1 VFEELKKKFIQE
13 LVLTAPDLDK
23 KMRMKVDTSNYAM
36 EVYY

>member
-13 LVLTAPDLDK
+13 LVLTALDLDK
-23 KMRMKVDTSNYAM
+23 KMRIKVDTSDYAT